1 LPTSSFDM
9 FFACTVIVA
18 AALIGTAF
26 LCSTM
31 QTRID
36 STQDI
41 NKDGFL
47 KAVADR
53 IVTNAG
59 APANWGS
66 TSGVPVD
73 FGLAASD
80 STLPY
85 ELDIDKITRLGSTG
99 NYSLSYF
106 DLETAAKLSNIALG
120 ITLSQV
126 MTVNSVQINN
136 STIGSNT
143 SFTFTV
149 STSINSKPATANL
162 HCYIAANNQITTLNG
177 ATSNLGTSQ
186 IILQIPTASTNQ
198 ALLIIFA
205 QSILDTR
212 LTSYAIYNFE
222 NSSLESTPQNTSL
235 DLNVL
240 NYTLDLNA
248 SSPDLTI
255 NNGYVFSYA
264 YQQPI
269 PSLQSSPCPI
279 PKLIDQS
286 PLILVVCGHNST
298 SFFQEWTAY
307 PKVPLKAGAD
317 FVGSEQNVFSYIVTV
332 NGVLYRLDL
341 SLGALPQ

>member
-1 LPTSSFDM
+1 M

-36 STQDI
+36 GTQDI

-59 APANWGS
+59 VPVNWGS
-66 TSGVPVD
+66 TNSVPVD
-73 FGLAASD
+73 FGLAASG

-85 ELDIDKITRLGSTG
+85 EVGIDKISRLNSTG

-120 ITLSQV
+120 ITVSQI
-126 MTVNSVQINN
+126 MTVNAVQLNN
-136 STIGSNT
+136 FTVGSNT

-149 STSINSKPATANL
+149 STSINSKPVSANL
-162 HCYIAANNQITTLNG
+162 HSYIVADNHITPLNG

-186 IILQIPTASTNQ
+186 LILQIPTASTDQ

-205 QSILDTR
+205 QSTLDTR
-212 LTSYAIYNFE
+212 ITSYAIYNFA
-222 NSSLESTPQNTSL
+222 NSNLESNPQNTSL

-240 NYTLDLNA
+240 NYTLNLNA
-248 SSPDLTI
+248 SSPALTI
-255 NNGYVFSYA
+255 NNGYIFSYA
-264 YQQPI
+264 YQQTL

-279 PKLIDQS
+279 PKLIDKS
-286 PLILVVCGHNST
+286 PLILVVCGHNNT
-298 SFFQEWTAY
+298 DFFQEWTAY
-307 PKVPLKAGAD
+307 PKIPLKAGAN
-317 FVGSEQNVFSYIVTV
+317 FLGSEQNVFSYIVTV

-341 SLGALPQ
+341 SLGALPK